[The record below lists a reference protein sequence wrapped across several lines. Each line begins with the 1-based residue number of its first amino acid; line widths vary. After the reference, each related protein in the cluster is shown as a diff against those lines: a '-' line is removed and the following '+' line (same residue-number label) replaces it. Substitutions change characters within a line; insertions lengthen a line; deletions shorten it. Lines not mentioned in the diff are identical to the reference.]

1 MVRENTVFT
10 EVAKILAAIGI
21 CRWATGNA
29 YHTVAKVSTVSET
42 TVNDLLLQFCTVFCM
57 IFPHNIKYPITKEKT
72 SMMIDWF
79 NLWTNCSTPQAVGC
93 LDSTHCAI
101 AFLDSDSK
109 VDYFN
114 GKKLTQSTLKL
125 LWVKD

>member
-21 CRWATGNA
+21 CMWAPGNA